1 MRYSVF
7 FMWGWNEI
15 SGIQYVFYTYR
26 VSHYRLVKFQV
37 LHGTSDTAALNK
49 TDADHG
55 LTAICHHSCTS
66 YCLNPEIMQSALLGF
81 FTFSPT
87 TTFSL
92 WQSSYLRQVH
102 VLFSLLIF
110 INSTLRNEKQNKLPF
125 SSSEIE
131 KVTLE

>member
-15 SGIQYVFYTYR
+15 SGIQYVFYTYCI
-26 VSHYRLVKFQV
+26 SHYRLVMFQV
-37 LHGTSDTAALNK
+37 LHGTSDTAALNE
-49 TDADHG
+49 THADHG

-66 YCLNPEIMQSALLGF
+66 CYRNPEIMQSTLLGF

-87 TTFSL
+87 NTTLSL
-92 WQSSYLRQVH
+92 WWFLRQVH

-110 INSTLRNEKQNKLPF
+110 TNSTLRNEKQNKLSF